1 MGAAFWCPLP
11 NWKHREF
18 HVAIRS
24 GSAGLGAWQDE
35 RRNLHADALR
45 YLGAHPG
52 DVVRVWLIAVSVF
65 KRQPGRCAYA
75 GIRLRGGA
83 EALAVL

>member
-1 MGAAFWCPLP
+1 
-11 NWKHREF
+11 
-18 HVAIRS
+18 VRS
-24 GSAGLGAWQDE
+24 GRDGLGAWHPE

-65 KRQPGRCAYA
+65 GRELGRCAYA
-75 GIRLRGGA
+75 DIRFDGGG
-83 EALAVL
+83 ETLAVL